1 MKKFIITM
9 ATVAFLLTVTVFL
22 KNEYGSIFSGDTYGI
37 PAAIEMGEIDHLFI
51 GSSMFRLGLDIH
63 VLEENLDGT
72 VYILSYNG
80 NQPTFVAKELEYLLA
95 HGVKIK
101 NLYVDFYAFSAAS
114 VPRIYDKKIF
124 LDTDLKFKI
133 DVWNQLKKN
142 DDTGWVTF
150 YEMFVTANNEQ
161 ILLYPIHNKIAS
173 AEFHNGGW
181 LVTEEGDTEEHLN
194 TLERT
199 DINDVNVIQEKGYE
213 RIVEIAEENQMNILF
228 LETPKYK
235 KLLEETGEACYS
247 KTLDQMKQIAE
258 RLEAPYVLSKEL
270 EFDHEKGENF
280 SDLVHLSSVGK
291 TNYTKALCDYWRNH

>member
-9 ATVAFLLTVTVFL
+9 ATVALILTVTIFL
-22 KNEYGSIFSGDTYGI
+22 KNEHGSIFSGDTYGI

-63 VLEENLDGT
+63 VLEENLDGN

-80 NQPTFVAKELEYLLA
+80 NQPTFVAKELEYLLD

-124 LDTDLKFKI
+124 LDTDLNFKI

-142 DDTGWVTF
+142 DDTGWITF

-161 ILLYPIHNKIAS
+161 ILLYPIHNKVAS

-181 LVTEEGDTEEHLN
+181 LVSEKGDTEEHLN

-199 DINDVNVIQEKGYE
+199 DINDVNEIQKKGYE
-213 RIVEIAEENQMNILF
+213 KIAEIAKENQMNLLF

-235 KLLEETGEACYS
+235 KLLEETGETCYS
-247 KTLDQMKQIAE
+247 KTLEQMKDIVE
-258 RLEAPYVLSKEL
+258 TLEAPYILSKEL
-270 EFDHEKGENF
+270 DFDHEKGENF
-280 SDLVHLSSVGK
+280 SDLVHLSGVGK
-291 TNYTKALCDYWRNH
+291 TNYTKALCAYLENR